1 MSFKRI
7 SIEEAKA
14 LIDQGDVAIADVRDA
29 GAHQASHIANAV
41 NIQQDN
47 VQAFLEANDKDKPLI
62 VYCYHGHSSQGAAG
76 YFAEQGY
83 TQVYSIDGGYEAWR
97 QKY

>member
-1 MSFKRI
+1 MSYKCI
-7 SIEEAKA
+7 SIDEAKA
-14 LIDQGDVAIADVRDA
+14 LIDKGDVAIADVRDP
-29 GAHQASHIANAV
+29 GAHQESNIANSV

-47 VQAFLEANDKDKPLI
+47 VQEFLEANDKEKPLI

-83 TQVYSIDGGYEAWR
+83 AEVYSIDGGFEAWR